1 MECLRSRVL
10 HSNIKSR
17 IALPQI
23 LYALKTALNS
33 MRILGFKL
41 RIVLY
46 ATMNPCNFV
55 SSALECKYSQHI
67 KMLWHKNYTSKQQR
81 NK

>member
-1 MECLRSRVL
+1 
-10 HSNIKSR
+10 
-17 IALPQI
+17 
-23 LYALKTALNS
+23 

-46 ATMNPCNFV
+46 ATMNSCNFV

-67 KMLWHKNYTSKQQR
+67 KMLWHKNYMSKQQH